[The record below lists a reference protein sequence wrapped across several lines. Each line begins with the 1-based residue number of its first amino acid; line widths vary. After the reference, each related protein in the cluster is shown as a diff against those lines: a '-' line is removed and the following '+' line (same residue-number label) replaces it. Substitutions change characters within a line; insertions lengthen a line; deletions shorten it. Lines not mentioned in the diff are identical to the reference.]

1 MPCSPLRS
9 SSKVST
15 TNSNTLG
22 WTRGGGV
29 ARKNLRD
36 ADTAT
41 ANADL
46 AFARLHNEVYIH
58 SKVLLIGR
66 LMISDTNAEGR
77 LYPLI

>member
-9 SSKVST
+9 LSKESQPRKYHAG
-15 TNSNTLG
+15 LD
-22 WTRGGGV
+22 RGGGV

-46 AFARLHNEVYIH
+46 AFARFQNE
-58 SKVLLIGR
+58 G
-66 LMISDTNAEGR
+66 LMLSVR
-77 LYPLI
+77 WR